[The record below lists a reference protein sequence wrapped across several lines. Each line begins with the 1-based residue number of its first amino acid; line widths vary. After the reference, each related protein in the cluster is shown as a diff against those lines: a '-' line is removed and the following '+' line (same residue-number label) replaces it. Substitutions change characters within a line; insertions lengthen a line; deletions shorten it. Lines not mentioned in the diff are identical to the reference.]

1 MLNAFNFV
9 SGDVFQDECFD
20 PDTKPKKHGL
30 PRYANTNKL
39 ERFLGEKQSVSAL
52 LYWLEYI
59 ELDESARSKE
69 TILPLISRAIA
80 DIDRLINQQVNEI
93 IHHKEFQKLEASWR
107 GVLYLSEQTEAHDR
121 EQKVKLK
128 LLPLSWRE
136 LSKDISRA
144 IDFDQSEFFKLVY
157 GSEFDIAGGEPF
169 GLLVGDYQVTHRA
182 RPGVASNDMDILK
195 DIARTSAAAFAPFV
209 TSADPSLFGVDH
221 FSELG
226 QVSDITNHFQQVE
239 YIKWRALR
247 NMEDSKFLGIAVPQ
261 ILMRSPYLDNGSR
274 KEGFIFKEKLAKP
287 ETDYLWGNSAY
298 AFASV
303 LVRAFTESGWFGQ
316 IRGLKAGQYNH
327 GIVTD
332 LPVSQKETTK
342 YQQDSKPS
350 VNVLV
355 GDRLES
361 ELSDNGFIPLSSVP
375 YSEYCAYFSN
385 ASVQQPPVF
394 DKAVANVNA
403 RLSSMLQY
411 IMCVSRF
418 AHYIK
423 VIGREKVGSFQSAQS
438 CERELQTWLH
448 GYTTA
453 SDSASEEV
461 RARYPLHEGRI
472 QVREIRGQP
481 GRYYSVI
488 QLQPHFQLD
497 QMVSSIKLV
506 TELTPKYQST
516 I

>member
-1 MLNAFNFV
+1 MLSALNFV
-9 SGDVFQDECFD
+9 ESDVFHSD
-20 PDTKPKKHGL
+20 PNEFTNESHCKDST
-30 PRYANTNKL
+30 RYTNSQKL
-39 ERFLGEKQSVSAL
+39 ERFLGEKQPVKAL

-59 ELDESARSKE
+59 EQGSSGNSKE
-69 TILPLISRAIA
+69 KILPILSRAIA
-80 DIDRLINQQVNEI
+80 EIDNLINQQVNDI
-93 IHHKEFQKLEASWR
+93 IHHSSFQQLEASWR
-107 GVLYLSEQTEAHDR
+107 GLLYLAEQTDVHDR

-128 LLPLSWRE
+128 LLSLSWRE

-144 IDFDQSEFFKLVY
+144 IDFDQSEFFKLIY

-169 GLLVGDYQVTHRA
+169 GVLIGDYQISHR
-182 RPGVASNDMDILK
+182 PKQGSTSNDIDILK
-195 DIARTSAAAFAPFV
+195 DIARTSAAAFAPFI
-209 TSADPSLFGVDH
+209 TSAHPSLFGVDH

-226 QVSDITNHFQQVE
+226 LVTDITNHFQQIE
-239 YIKWRALR
+239 YIKWRSLR
-247 NMEDSKFLGIAVPQ
+247 SMEDSKFLGITAPQ
-261 ILMRSPYLDNGSR
+261 ILMRAPYLDDGSR
-274 KEGFIFKEKLAKP
+274 NEHFKFKEHLDHS
-287 ETDYLWGNSAY
+287 EQNYLWGNSAY
-298 AFASV
+298 AFAAV
-303 LVRAFTESGWFGQ
+303 LVRAFSESGWFGQ

-332 LPVSQKETTK
+332 LPVSQYETTK
-342 YQQDSKPS
+342 YQPYFKPS

-361 ELSDNGFIPLSSVP
+361 ELSDNGFIPLSAIP
-375 YSEYCAYFSN
+375 YSEHCAFFSN
-385 ASVQQPPVF
+385 ASVQSPPTF

-423 VIGREKVGSFQSAQS
+423 VMGREKVGSFQSAQS
-438 CERELQTWLH
+438 CERELQRWLH

-461 RARYPLHEGRI
+461 RARYPLHEAQI

-481 GRYYSVI
+481 GRYFSI
-488 QLQPHFQLD
+488 MKLQPHFQLD

-506 TELTPKYQST
+506 TELSPKYQST

>member
-1 MLNAFNFV
+1 MMNSLSFV
-9 SGDVFQDECFD
+9 EQDVFQNEVWET
-20 PDTKPKKHGL
+20 PSSHKRKTSG
-30 PRYANTNKL
+30 RYSNNGKI
-39 ERFLGEKQSVSAL
+39 ERFLGEKNSVSAL

-59 ELDESARSKE
+59 EFEEGTHSKDA
-69 TILPLISRAIA
+69 ILPILSRAIA
-80 DIDRLINQQVNEI
+80 DIDRLINQQVNTI
-93 IHHKEFQKLEASWR
+93 IHQPEFQKLEASWR
-107 GVLYLSEQTEAHDR
+107 GVLYMSEQTEAHDR
-121 EQKVKLK
+121 EQKVKIK
-128 LLPLSWRE
+128 LLSLSWRE

-157 GSEFDIAGGEPF
+157 GSEFDMAGGEPF
-169 GLLVGDYQVTHRA
+169 GLLVGDYQVTHRP
-182 RPGVASNDMDILK
+182 RSGVSTNDMDILK
-195 DIARTSAAAFAPFV
+195 DIARTSAAAFAPFI
-209 TSADPSLFGVDH
+209 TSADPSLFGVDS

-226 QVSDITNHFQQVE
+226 QVSDISNHFQQLE
-239 YIKWRALR
+239 YVKWRGLR
-247 NMEDSKFLGIAVPQ
+247 NLEDSKFLGIAVPQ
-261 ILMRSPYLDNGSR
+261 VLMRAPYTDNGSR

-287 ETDYLWGNSAY
+287 ESDYLWGNSAY

-303 LVRAFTESGWFGQ
+303 LIRAFTESGWFGQ

-332 LPVSQKETTK
+332 LPVSQHETSK
-342 YQQDSKPS
+342 YQPSYKPS

-355 GDRLES
+355 GDRLET
-361 ELSDNGFIPLSSVP
+361 ELSDNGFIPLTSIP
-375 YSEYCAYFSN
+375 YSEHCAFFSN
-385 ASVQQPPVF
+385 ASVQNPPVF

-403 RLSSMLQY
+403 KLSAMLQY

-423 VIGREKVGSFQSAQS
+423 VMGRDKVGSFQSAQS
-438 CERELQTWLH
+438 CERELQSWLH
-448 GYTTA
+448 GYTTG

-461 RARYPLHEGRI
+461 RARYPLHEGKI

-481 GRYYSVI
+481 GRYYSII